1 MGEFH
6 SPVCRVFKMSHVCRV
21 TAELYLMICSAPEEV
36 QTCGG
41 PQVAPR
47 GSSSYRKEPQIST
60 QPRNL
65 YTIRSPGRAAPTL
78 WCIRLS
84 IQLLARWR
92 EGGDAWKC
100 EDRVWE
106 WQRRCRNVRILVSW
120 RGWQWMDTNRSVR
133 GGGARGIASSLLTL
147 MYDFSKK

>member
-92 EGGDAWKC
+92 EG
-100 EDRVWE
+100 
-106 WQRRCRNVRILVSW
+106 
-120 RGWQWMDTNRSVR
+120 R
-133 GGGARGIASSLLTL
+133 GGGRVEMRGSGLRMAAQMQKCENTRVMTRVTVNGHKQVRQRRRCSWDRFKSAHP
-147 MYDFSKK
+147 DV